1 MEIRKHLELDVN
13 ENMIWDVRDIAKAVL
28 KLLYITFAHI
38 KFKIQLKWTNSYK
51 NTT

>member
-28 KLLYITFAHI
+28 KSYYTLLLPI
-38 KFKIQLKWTNSYK
+38 
-51 NTT
+51 